1 MNNINFSNTQSIQDY
16 TQSDYDKIKRT
27 PFFYIS
33 TMLSM
38 VALIS
43 TVSSP
48 LTLFSV
54 ELGLEADK
62 IGILGSLMAF
72 FQVFGILAIP
82 LISYFG
88 CRIVATAGLFIRYLF
103 LSIFL
108 VVPFYKDDT
117 NTVFLLLFFTM
128 SMFSLCRTIS
138 ETASVP
144 WAQEFIP
151 KSVRGKI
158 MGRNGLISTPFAILA
173 SYIIK
178 IWLDSQTGLER
189 FYPVFI
195 IAIIIG
201 LIAALFLL
209 GIGGGKPRSKNSSDP
224 NFLKKLLVPLKDKN
238 FQLFLYS
245 SGSQFIVITILAI
258 FLTLFFKIRLGV
270 PTGHLVFMSTL
281 MLVGGSFSGII
292 VGFFVDRYGCRGIRI
307 VLQTAQIFLLL
318 LLPFVGPN
326 TPGIDFLIGLIFFSF
341 GFLMWGSA
349 TIGAIF
355 MLNYV
360 PAAQKESYM
369 TIAYSMDGLIAGT
382 TTVLAGYLVYWLDT
396 NSIQILGI
404 VLGSYEVLF
413 TLCAIIMA
421 SSIIAFAFLQEEGGL
436 GVRDFISQFYE
447 GNPLQ
452 ALWGIN
458 RYSNQTSEERRQDLA
473 YRFGRARSSIAKE
486 ELFDALRDPSFD
498 VRYEAI
504 LALGHLPISPSV
516 VKALENMLKYEG
528 FVELQYASLTSL
540 GRLKSKNSSLII
552 MDFLSHKNPLLRA
565 RAIRSLADL
574 KYDNALDQI
583 RSTVNN
589 DKEISCKLAAASAL
603 GKFKDRASL
612 NSLVSFYYDL
622 ANEKNPAS
630 EEPRSKVILLAISKI
645 LKCEE
650 LFSQEWR
657 KEEKFIGFRLPN
669 LIDELAKTI
678 QKLSGEKKY
687 DRSLL
692 EKVANELAN
701 NNTSLSFE
709 ALKSLKP
716 YLEKSSHE
724 NKQVTLDIL
733 DIAEKINSPHRALL
747 ILLCIIMKP
756 ILVK

>member
-1 MNNINFSNTQSIQDY
+1 MNNINSSHLQINQEY

-38 VALIS
+38 VAVIS

-54 ELGLEADK
+54 ELGLNADK

-82 LISYFG
+82 LIGYFG

-108 VVPFYKDDT
+108 IVPFYKDDT

-144 WAQEFIP
+144 WTQEFIP

-158 MGRNGLISTPFAILA
+158 IGRNGLISTPFAILS

-178 IWLDSQTGLER
+178 LWLDSQTGLER

-209 GIGGGKPRSKNSSDP
+209 GIGGGKPRPKNSSNP
-224 NFLKKLLVPLKDKN
+224 NFLKKLIIPLKDKN

-245 SGSQFIVITILAI
+245 SGSQFVVITILAI
-258 FLTLFFKIRLGV
+258 FLTLFFKIRIGV
-270 PTGHLVFMSTL
+270 PTGHLIFMSTL
-281 MLVGGSFSGII
+281 ILVGGSFSGI
-292 VGFFVDRYGCRGIRI
+292 VAGFFVDRYGCRGIRI
-307 VLQTAQIFLLL
+307 VLQTGQIFLLL
-318 LLPFVGPN
+318 LLPFINSN
-326 TPGIDFLIGLIFFSF
+326 TPGIDILIGLIFFAF

-382 TTVLAGYLVYWLDT
+382 TTIVAGYLVYWLDT
-396 NSIQILGI
+396 NSIQVLGI

-413 TLCAIIMA
+413 TLCAIIIA

-436 GVRDFISQFYE
+436 GVRDFISQFYV

-452 ALWGIN
+452 ALWGIS
-458 RYSNQTSEERRQDLA
+458 RYNNQTSEEKRQDLA
-473 YRFGRARSSIAKE
+473 YRFGRARSSIATE

-504 LALGHLPISPSV
+504 LALGHLPQSQNV
-516 VKALENMLKYEG
+516 TKALENMLKYEG
-528 FVELQYASLTSL
+528 FVELQYAALTSL
-540 GRLKSKNSSLII
+540 GRLKSQNSSLFI
-552 MDFLSHKNPLLRA
+552 MNFLDHENPLLRS

-574 KYDNALDQI
+574 KHKNALDQI
-583 RSTVNN
+583 RDVIKN
-589 DKEISCKLAAASAL
+589 DKEISCRLAAASAL
-603 GKFKDRASL
+603 GKFKDRDSL
-612 NSLVSFYYDL
+612 NSLVNLYYDL
-622 ANEKNPAS
+622 ASEKNPTS
-630 EEPRSKVILLAISKI
+630 GEPRSKVILLAISKI

-669 LIDELAKTI
+669 LIDELAKAI
-678 QKLSGEKKY
+678 HKLSGEQKY
-687 DRSLL
+687 DKSLL
-692 EKVANELAN
+692 ENVANELAN
-701 NNTSLSFE
+701 NNTSLSFD
-709 ALKSLKP
+709 ALKSLRP

-724 NKQVTLDIL
+724 NTEITLNIL

-747 ILLCIIMKP
+747 ILLCIIIKP
-756 ILVK
+756 ILTK

>member
-1 MNNINFSNTQSIQDY
+1 MNDLYSSD
-16 TQSDYDKIKRT
+16 TQSDYNKIKRT

-38 VALIS
+38 VAVIS

-54 ELGLEADK
+54 ELGLNADK

-72 FQVFGILAIP
+72 FQIFGILAIP
-82 LISYFG
+82 LIGYFG
-88 CRIVATAGLFIRYLF
+88 CKIVATAGLFIRYLF

-158 MGRNGLISTPFAILA
+158 IGRNGLICTPFAILT

-178 IWLDSQTGLER
+178 LWLDSNTGLER

-195 IAIIIG
+195 LAIIIG

-209 GIGGGKPRSKNSSDP
+209 GIGGGKPRPKNSSDP
-224 NFLKKLLVPLKDKN
+224 NFLKKLIIPLKDKN

-245 SGSQFIVITILAI
+245 SGSQFIVITILAV
-258 FLTLFFKIRLGV
+258 FLTLFFKVRLGV
-270 PTGHLVFMSTL
+270 PSGHLVFMSTL
-281 MLVGGSFSGII
+281 ILVGGSFSGI
-292 VGFFVDRYGCRGIRI
+292 VAGFFVDRYGCRGIRI
-307 VLQTAQIFLLL
+307 VLQTGQIFLLL
-318 LLPFVGPN
+318 FLPFINSN
-326 TPGIDFLIGLIFFSF
+326 TPGVDFLIGFIFFAF

-360 PAAQKESYM
+360 PTNQKESYM
-369 TIAYSMDGLIAGT
+369 TIAYSMDGLIAGST
-382 TTVLAGYLVYWLDT
+382 TIFAGYLVYWLDT
-396 NSIQILGI
+396 NSIQVLGI

-413 TLCAIIMA
+413 TLCALIMA
-421 SSIIAFAFLQEEGGL
+421 SSIIAFAFLQEQGGL

-452 ALWGIN
+452 ALWGVS
-458 RYSNQTSEERRQDLA
+458 RYNNQTSEEKRQDLA

-504 LALGHLPISPSV
+504 LALGHLPISPSITQ
-516 VKALENMLKYEG
+516 ALENMLKYEG
-528 FVELQYASLTSL
+528 FVELQYAALTSL
-540 GRLKSKNSSLII
+540 GRLKSKNSSLVII
-552 MDFLSHKNPLLRA
+552 NFLDHKNPLLRA

-574 KYDNALDQI
+574 KYIYALQKI
-583 RSTVNN
+583 RIAINN
-589 DKEISCKLAAASAL
+589 DKEISCRLAAASAL
-603 GKFKDRASL
+603 GKFKDRESL
-612 NSLVSFYYDL
+612 NSLISLYYDL
-622 ANEKNPAS
+622 ASEKNPIS
-630 EEPRSKVILLAISKI
+630 GEPRSKVILLAISKI
-645 LKCEE
+645 LECEE

-669 LIDELAKTI
+669 LIDELAKVI
-678 QKLSGEKKY
+678 HKLSGEKKY

-701 NNTSLSFE
+701 NNTSSSFN
-709 ALKSLKP
+709 ALKSLTP

-724 NKQVTLDIL
+724 NTEITLNIL
-733 DIAEKINSPHRALL
+733 RVAEKINSPHRALL
-747 ILLCIIMKP
+747 ILLCILIKT
-756 ILVK
+756 ILTK